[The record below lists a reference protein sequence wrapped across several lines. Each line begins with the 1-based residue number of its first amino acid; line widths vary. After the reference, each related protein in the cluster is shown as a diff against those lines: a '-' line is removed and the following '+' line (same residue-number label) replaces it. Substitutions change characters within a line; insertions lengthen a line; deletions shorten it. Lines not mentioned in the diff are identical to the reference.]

1 MSLVKRLK
9 TPEFG
14 CFESVRFG
22 RVRNEAVGNHA
33 VCSRILD
40 LLVTQRVLACPY
52 FRMRTWIMIL
62 LLTGCGSEDAGFPV
76 GQRTSVLRSSGIV
89 RPQILYPRHRILS
102 PVPLVLIAV
111 PADPSP
117 VTVTLVT
124 EEGLR
129 WETCTIRRAI
139 PWPPGA
145 RLLRPL
151 ERGFVILDSSAGK
164 ARAGFVHVPPRLG
177 ARPFKDLRQ
186 EMQRYAG
193 RGYPMEALRLW
204 VGARWRPDESMLRL
218 ARRAGFP
225 VGPLW

>member
-1 MSLVKRLK
+1 
-9 TPEFG
+9 
-14 CFESVRFG
+14 
-22 RVRNEAVGNHA
+22 
-33 VCSRILD
+33 
-40 LLVTQRVLACPY
+40 
-52 FRMRTWIMIL
+52 MIL
-62 LLTGCGSEDAGFPV
+62 LLTGCGSENGEFS
-76 GQRTSVLRSSGIV
+76 GGRRTSVLRASGIV

-111 PADPSP
+111 PADPGP

-139 PWPPGA
+139 PWPPGT
-145 RLLRPL
+145 RLLRPR
-151 ERGFVILDSSAGK
+151 ERGFLTLDSPAGK

-177 ARPFKDLRQ
+177 PRPFKDLRQ
-186 EMQRYAG
+186 EMQRYAE

-204 VGARWRPDESMLRL
+204 VGARWRSDPNMLRL

-225 VGPLW
+225 IGPLW